1 MAFKKKARRKEI
13 KNTLS
18 YDVNESNIVP
28 LVIKNAVLV
37 DKSGYKCFFKRLI
50 YIGCPKLK
58 NYGENDFVDGVD
70 LIDASREHFVREM
83 FALINGLAISNQPIR
98 RVFEGLLKYVQYCDS
113 NSKLE
118 LLSQRGF
125 IEYSL
130 NIKDRF
136 ASGDISLGAARV
148 ERGNLYALYKEIY
161 DSQRLY
167 ALRREVDNFKYR
179 EGDESKGHNTLAD
192 GEFSKIGKKMLY
204 AYKELAKHL
213 IDDSTPKIYP
223 LFNKDEFVKL
233 GRSNEEI
240 QDIEKIFIKMVSTG
254 NWVNGLSKLSLM
266 ILSMWT
272 GANLTVLSRLKKSD
286 ISFNKLNGD
295 HYTLKSIKSRAGYKE
310 VALSIGFTKRTKEF
324 IENWIL
330 LSNKIN
336 QDHDAPLFPV
346 YKRNGELDEFGL
358 KYPQRQ
364 FNVVLDYFN
373 LPNINTSVFRK
384 TRSNIMYRA
393 YEDIF
398 LVADAN
404 KSEPETVS
412 RAYLHG
418 VSEVNQMAV
427 TGALEAKMLLV
438 KGTDKAT
445 AIEQATYKI
454 KDPLT
459 EKEWQEKKKKALNI
473 TMSGLR
479 CSSPKGEI
487 ANKSL
492 RPYRD
497 IPEISSGFCVDFLSC
512 FSCEHHAL
520 IAEVDDIWLI
530 LSFKDTVIE
539 SLDRPSFNSAPTE
552 KFNHVLAAVNYA
564 LSRLEEKAPEN
575 FKQAVLKNNDSPH
588 PLYNE
593 DSSINDLIEVYK

>member
-1 MAFKKKARRKEI
+1 MAFKKKARRKVI
-13 KNTLS
+13 INNLS
-18 YDVNESNIVP
+18 NDVHESNISP
-28 LVIKNAVLV
+28 LVINNAVLV

-58 NYGENDFVDGVD
+58 NYGENDFVDGID
-70 LIDASREHFVREM
+70 LIDANREHFVREM
-83 FALINGLAISNQPIR
+83 YTLINNLVISNQPIR
-98 RVFEGLLKYVQYCDS
+98 RIFEGLLKYVQHCDS
-113 NSKLE
+113 NSGLE
-118 LLSQRGF
+118 ILSQESF
-125 IEYSL
+125 LDYSL
-130 NIKDRF
+130 SIRNKF

-161 DSQRLY
+161 DTQRLY
-167 ALRREVDNFKYR
+167 ALRKEVGNFKSR
-179 EGDESKGHNTLAD
+179 EGDESKGHKTLSD
-192 GEFSKIGKKMLY
+192 GEVSKIGKKMLY

-213 IDDSTPKIYP
+213 IEGSTPKIYP
-223 LFNKDEFVKL
+223 LFNEDEFIKI
-233 GRSNEEI
+233 GWSTEEVR
-240 QDIEKIFIKMVSTG
+240 DIEKSFIKMVTTG
-254 NWVNGLSKLSLM
+254 NWVNGLSKLALM

-272 GANLTVLSRLKKSD
+272 GGNLTVLSRLKKSD

-295 HYTLKSIKSRAGYKE
+295 HYSLKSIKSRAGYKE
-310 VALSIGFTKRTKEF
+310 VILSIGFTKRTKEF
-324 IENWIL
+324 IENWIF

-336 QDHDAPLFPV
+336 QDIDAPLFPV

-364 FNVVLDYFN
+364 FNVVLDYFK

-404 KSEPETVS
+404 KSNPETVS
-412 RAYLHG
+412 KAYLHG

-445 AIEQATYKI
+445 AIEQATYRI

-459 EKEWQEKKKKALNI
+459 EKEWQEKKRKTLSI

-487 ANKSL
+487 AKKSL
-492 RPYRD
+492 RPYRGMT
-497 IPEISSGFCVDFLSC
+497 ETNSGFCVDFLSC
-512 FSCEHHAL
+512 FSCEYHAL

-552 KFNHVLAAVNYA
+552 KFNNVLTAVNYA
-564 LSRLEEKAPEN
+564 LSRLEEKAPDN
-575 FKQAVLKNNDSPH
+575 FKLAVLKNNNSPH

-593 DSSINDLIEVYK
+593 DSSIDDLIEVYQ